1 MRARDLKRLKAIAH
15 HEAGH
20 AVARWWLGLRFRD
33 ASIIPNSDE
42 GTLGHVLSCH
52 MPKWFDPE
60 STISP
65 RVRLRIE
72 KEIISS
78 FAGQIAQAKFLGRKP
93 RYGMHAD
100 NEGAVD
106 IATYVASGETLDAF
120 LHFLFLRSRDLVHA
134 KWREIECV
142 AEALISGRR
151 LMYKDLIRVI
161 DRGLN
166 LPPFPALKQTRR
178 GTSKRDVNLPGP
190 VARAE

>member
-20 AVARWWLGLRFRD
+20 AVARWCLGLRFRD

-78 FAGQIAQAKFLGRKP
+78 FAGQIAQTKFLGRKP

-106 IATYVASGETLDAF
+106 IATYVASGETLNAF

-151 LMYKDLIRVI
+151 LMYKDLIQVI

-178 GTSKRDVNLPGP
+178 G
-190 VARAE
+190 RASVM